1 LDQASMKWRIVL
13 DRTAPFTA
21 GRWIGTGVCLII
33 YAYRVFHLT
42 GWYIV
47 TYALGIY
54 LLNLMIGFLSP
65 VMDPEAEG
73 PALPTAV
80 DDTEFKPFV
89 RRLPEFKFWYSATRA
104 LLFAFVATFFQVF
117 NIPVFWPILL
127 FYFIALFCM
136 TMKRQIMHM
145 IQHKYIPF
153 SFGKKQY
160 KATNKEQAM
169 DPSKDP
175 AGKGA
180 E

>member
-1 LDQASMKWRIVL
+1 MKWRIVL

-89 RRLPEFKFWYSATRA
+89 RRLPEFKFWYGARP
-104 LLFAFVATFFQVF
+104 
-117 NIPVFWPILL
+117 PV
-127 FYFIALFCM
+127 
-136 TMKRQIMHM
+136 
-145 IQHKYIPF
+145 
-153 SFGKKQY
+153 
-160 KATNKEQAM
+160 
-169 DPSKDP
+169 
-175 AGKGA
+175 
-180 E
+180 